1 MVMVLCTSFCILML
15 ITCLLW
21 QYDCAQDTLVV
32 CKLALPQQIYS
43 LVSCLNLDIRTVLPS
58 VPENSMH
65 AHVQDEP
72 VVERILNSIII
83 T

>member
-1 MVMVLCTSFCILML
+1 
-15 ITCLLW
+15 
-21 QYDCAQDTLVV
+21 VV